1 MLEQFAEPS
10 TANLRQIL
18 GQIDERRPGGE
29 RVARLVVSNILGI
42 CQKFPHPSI
51 CYYIGRLN
59 DLIKDIG
66 LMTLVMRVSW
76 DTAKQIPTYL
86 LTDQIHDFHTFSF
99 LFTNNLSLNW
109 SDKGRAG
116 FPPEN
121 HRPL

>member
-29 RVARLVVSNILGI
+29 RVARLVVANILGI
-42 CQKFPHPSI
+42 FQKLLF
-51 CYYIGRLN
+51 IGRLN

-76 DTAKQIPTYL
+76 DTAKHPPTKY
-86 LTDQIHDFHTFSF
+86 TI
-99 LFTNNLSLNW
+99 FTPSHSLS
-109 SDKGRAG
+109 
-116 FPPEN
+116 
-121 HRPL
+121 